1 MLSGK
6 DVNDL
11 IDVDRSTIM
20 FMNVHHCQTQRMQR
34 RTFMLGIACV
44 AGGISVGVLFWRQ
57 SRQKSAYKS
66 I

>member
-11 IDVDRSTIM
+11 IDVDTIID
-20 FMNVHHCQTQRMQR
+20 VHHCQTQRMQR

-44 AGGISVGVLFWRQ
+44 DGGISVGVLFWRR
-57 SRQKSAYKS
+57 SHQKSAYKS